1 MDTIIRSERG
11 SQIAQSQNKGRLIG
25 AKPPLRPKHV
35 WAVRTRLQL
44 ANRLRD
50 LALFDLAIDS
60 KLRGCDVVALK
71 VVDVAPHGYA
81 VDRASVRQRKT
92 GRPVRF
98 EITERTRQAIDEYL
112 LQRAGG
118 CSPYLFSGSG
128 RAGHLTTRQY
138 ARLLAE
144 WLTMIGLDPRF
155 YGTHSLRR
163 TKATLIY
170 KKTGNLRA
178 VQLLLGHTKIE
189 STVRYLG
196 IEVDDALPL
205 PNRSMSE
212 NRGRAVGMSVALIY
226 D

>member
-1 MDTIIRSERG
+1 MDTIIRSELD
-11 SQIAQSQNKGRLIG
+11 SQITQSRYKGKLTG

-71 VVDVAPHGYA
+71 VVDVARHGYA
-81 VDRASVRQRKT
+81 VRSSIRSPTQNGKARSLRDHGANAPSDRRLSPST
-92 GRPVRF
+92 G
-98 EITERTRQAIDEYL
+98 
-112 LQRAGG
+112 GG
-118 CSPYLFSGSG
+118 SGPYLFPGCG
-128 RAGHLTTRQY
+128 PAGHLSTRQY

-144 WLTMIGLDPRF
+144 WLAMIGLDPCL

-196 IEVDDALPL
+196 IEVDDAL
-205 PNRSMSE
+205 
-212 NRGRAVGMSVALIY
+212 AVAEQIDV
-226 D
+226 

>member
-1 MDTIIRSERG
+1 MDTIIHSEFD
-11 SQIAQSQNKGRLIG
+11 SQITQCRYKGKLTG

-71 VVDVAPHGYA
+71 VVEVAPHGYA

-98 EITERTRQAIDEYL
+98 EITEQTRQAIDDYL
-112 LQRAGG
+112 LERGG
-118 CSPYLFSGSG
+118 GFSPYLFPGCG
-128 RAGHLTTRQY
+128 AGGHLSTRQY

-144 WLTMIGLDPRF
+144 WLAMIGLDPCL

-170 KKTGNLRA
+170 KKR
-178 VQLLLGHTKIE
+178 
-189 STVRYLG
+189 G
-196 IEVDDALPL
+196 IFAQS
-205 PNRSMSE
+205 NSS
-212 NRGRAVGMSVALIY
+212 
-226 D
+226 

>member
-1 MDTIIRSERG
+1 MDTIIRSDT
-11 SQIAQSQNKGRLIG
+11 QSRYKGKLTG

-98 EITERTRQAIDEYL
+98 EITEQTRQAIDDYL
-112 LQRAGG
+112 L
-118 CSPYLFSGSG
+118 
-128 RAGHLTTRQY
+128 
-138 ARLLAE
+138 E
-144 WLTMIGLDPRF
+144 
-155 YGTHSLRR
+155 
-163 TKATLIY
+163 
-170 KKTGNLRA
+170 
-178 VQLLLGHTKIE
+178 
-189 STVRYLG
+189 
-196 IEVDDALPL
+196 
-205 PNRSMSE
+205 
-212 NRGRAVGMSVALIY
+212 RGRRVQSIPISGMRRGRSSEHAAVRKTVS
-226 D
+226 

>member
-1 MDTIIRSERG
+1 MDTTIHCKDGQVRHPW
-11 SQIAQSQNKGRLIG
+11 NKGKLTG

-44 ANRLRD
+44 TNRLRD

-60 KLRGCDVVALK
+60 KLRGCDIVSLK
-71 VVDVAPHGYA
+71 VVDVAPHGHA
-81 VDRASVRQRKT
+81 IDRASVRQRKT

-98 EITERTRQAIDEYL
+98 EITEQTRQAIDDYL
-112 LQRAGG
+112 SQRGG
-118 CSPYLFSGSG
+118 ISGPHLFPGRGS
-128 RAGHLTTRQY
+128 AGHLTTRQY

-144 WLTMIGLDPRF
+144 WLTMIDLEPGL

-170 KKTGNLRA
+170 KKTGNLGA

-196 IEVDDALPL
+196 IEVDDAL
-205 PNRSMSE
+205 
-212 NRGRAVGMSVALIY
+212 AVAEQIDV
-226 D
+226 